1 MISTSNKLIFIITL
15 MLLAAGIYSIGI
27 AQNKKLTFDQVYLF
41 QQPGLLQRLPSLKG
55 WLDDDHYLQLKNE
68 DGSTYLMKV
77 NAETGKEEIYVNY
90 TEINENIEEVGM
102 LHQVLM

>member
-1 MISTSNKLIFIITL
+1 MISTSNKLIYIITTL
-15 MLLAAGIYSIGI
+15 LLATGIHSIGF

-41 QQPGLLQRLPSLKG
+41 GQPRLLQRLQSLQR

-77 NAETGKEEIYVNY
+77 NAET
-90 TEINENIEEVGM
+90 
-102 LHQVLM
+102 